1 MKLAQ
6 RNVGVAITGSFC
18 TFEKTKEGIKE
29 LVSEQANVYPIFSF
43 NAQKLDTRFGKAKEY
58 MDDITRITSRQPILT
73 IEDAEPIGPKSYLDI
88 LIIMPCTGNT
98 LAKLCNG
105 ITDTP
110 VLMAAKAHI
119 RGNKPLV
126 IAIDTNDGLSSNFKN
141 IGTMMNTKNIY
152 FVPFGQD
159 DPLKKPNSVNAH
171 VQMILPTIEMALDGK
186 QIQPVIVSPF

>member
-1 MKLAQ
+1 MKLAHL
-6 RNVGVAITGSFC
+6 NVGVAITGSFC

-29 LVSEQANVYPIFSF
+29 LVAEQANVYPIFSF

-58 MDDITRITSRQPILT
+58 MDEITQITSREPILT
-73 IEDAEPIGPKSYLDI
+73 IEDAEPIGPKGYLDI
-88 LIIMPCTGNT
+88 MVIMPCTGNT

-141 IGTMMNTKNIY
+141 IGAMMNTKHIY

-159 DPLKKPNSVNAH
+159 DPVTKPNSVNAH
-171 VQMILPTIEMALDGK
+171 VHMILPTIELALEAK